1 MNRIFRLMIGRVG
14 KDDDDNALVG
24 KDDEANAL
32 VGKNDDDANDL
43 VGKDD
48 DDANALVGKDDVD
61 GNALVGKDDVD
72 QFRQSKLSL
81 PPPAM
86 VRLTCLSENTFTK

>member
-1 MNRIFRLMIGRVG
+1 MT
-14 KDDDDNALVG
+14 
-24 KDDEANAL
+24 
-32 VGKNDDDANDL
+32 NDVANDL
-43 VGKDD
+43 IIFPN

-86 VRLTCLSENTFTK
+86 VRLTCLSKNTFTKYWE

>member
-1 MNRIFRLMIGRVG
+1 MKMQMLSLG
-14 KDDDDNALVG
+14 KMMT
-24 KDDEANAL
+24 
-32 VGKNDDDANDL
+32 NDVANDL

-86 VRLTCLSENTFTK
+86 VRLTCLSKNTFTKYLE

>member
-1 MNRIFRLMIGRVG
+1 MTLPMIVG
-14 KDDDDNALVG
+14 KDDDEVNALMGKDDEDANALVG
-24 KDDEANAL
+24 KDDD
-32 VGKNDDDANDL
+32 VANDL

-48 DDANALVGKDDVD
+48 DDVNDLDGKDDD
-61 GNALVGKDDVD
+61 D

-86 VRLTCLSENTFTK
+86 VRLTCLSKNTFTKYLE

>member
-1 MNRIFRLMIGRVG
+1 MTLPMIVG
-14 KDDDDNALVG
+14 KDDDEVNALIGKDDEDANALVG
-24 KDDEANAL
+24 KDD
-32 VGKNDDDANDL
+32 KKANDL

-48 DDANALVGKDDVD
+48 DDALVGKDDVD

-86 VRLTCLSENTFTK
+86 VRLTCLSKNTFTKYLE